1 MLKNQFQA
9 GVKGFVLKYI
19 VKTRKGGIMKINNLS
34 KEQIVLALLVVVVII
49 GILILL
55 INEQLSKAVI
65 VSTMS
70 EKNVISK
77 EINEQNGLLSSNDTV
92 KGLDKEEERIIIHI
106 AGEVKQSGVY
116 ELPEGAR
123 VIDAIMAAGGE
134 TAYADLDSIN
144 LASAISDG
152 EKIYVPS
159 MIETKLNDKPYSNS
173 NTNKGS
179 SLRSSSNKINI
190 NKASS
195 KELEELPGI
204 GPSKASSIIDYRNEI
219 GRFSDLEQLTNVSGI
234 GEKTLQKIK
243 NKISV
248 R

>member
-1 MLKNQFQA
+1 
-9 GVKGFVLKYI
+9 
-19 VKTRKGGIMKINNLS
+19 MKINSLS
-34 KEQIVLALLVVVVII
+34 REQIVLALLVVVIII
-49 GILILL
+49 GISILL

-65 VSTMS
+65 VSTVS
-70 EKNVISK
+70 EKNVISN
-77 EINEQNGLLSSNDTV
+77 EINEQNEVLLSNNTV
-92 KGLDKEEERIIIHI
+92 EEVEKEDQRIIIHI

-116 ELPEGAR
+116 ELPGDAR
-123 VIDAIMAAGGE
+123 VIDAVMAAGGE
-134 TAYADLDSIN
+134 TSYADLDSMN
-144 LASAISDG
+144 LASPVFDG

-159 MIETKLNDKPYSNS
+159 IIETKLSDESYASG
-173 NTNKGS
+173 NKLS
-179 SLRSSSNKINI
+179 STGASSNKINI

-204 GPSKASSIIDYRNEI
+204 GPSKASSIIDYRDEI
-219 GRFSDLEQLTNVSGI
+219 GRFSDLEQLTAVSGI

>member
-1 MLKNQFQA
+1 
-9 GVKGFVLKYI
+9 
-19 VKTRKGGIMKINNLS
+19 MKINSLS
-34 KEQIVLALLVVVVII
+34 REQIVLVLLVVVIII
-49 GILILL
+49 GISILL

-65 VSTMS
+65 VSTVS
-70 EKNVISK
+70 EKNIINNEISK
-77 EINEQNGLLSSNDTV
+77 QNEILSSNNTV
-92 KGLDKEEERIIIHI
+92 EGVERETKRIIVHI

-116 ELPEGAR
+116 ELPGDAR
-123 VIDAIMAAGGE
+123 VIDAVIVAGGE
-134 TAYADLDSIN
+134 TAYADLDSMN
-144 LASAISDG
+144 LASPVFDG

-159 MIETKLNDKPYSNS
+159 MIETKLSNKFYNIS

-179 SLRSSSNKINI
+179 GSGSSSNKINI
-190 NKASS
+190 NKATS
-195 KELEELPGI
+195 KELEQLPGI

-219 GRFSDLEQLTNVSGI
+219 GGFSDLEQLTAVSGI